1 MVKDVNAP
9 KRPLTGYM
17 RYIQTIRAEVEK
29 ETGLNGIKVTPHLS
43 ARWRALSEEE
53 KDSFNQAFAKEMVK
67 HRATMAEYKQ
77 TEEYQAHLLKKKK
90 KKFGKKPKDK
100 NAPKRPTTAFFIFAN
115 EIRAEVK
122 ENNPG
127 ASIGEIGKILG
138 VRWAAL
144 AEERKASYKAQNQK
158 EKEIYREVL
167 EEYKKTE
174 EFAEHQEK
182 VGAWKAAKKAALK
195 SKKKIVKRKK

>member
-1 MVKDVNAP
+1 M
-9 KRPLTGYM
+9 G
-17 RYIQTIRAEVEK
+17 
-29 ETGLNGIKVTPHLS
+29 
-43 ARWRALSEEE
+43 
-53 KDSFNQAFAKEMVK
+53 
-67 HRATMAEYKQ
+67 
-77 TEEYQAHLLKKKK
+77 K

-127 ASIGEIGKILG
+127 ASIGQIGKILG

-167 EEYKKTE
+167 EDTKR
-174 EFAEHQEK
+174 
-182 VGAWKAAKKAALK
+182 LK
-195 SKKKIVKRKK
+195 NLLNTKKKLVLGKQLKKQP